1 MSERGKLLVISGP
14 SGAGKSTVVAKAIE
28 GRTDI
33 CFSTSVT
40 TRSPRPGE
48 VHGREYFFVNFERFR
63 EMVEN
68 DELLEHAEYVA
79 NRYGTPRSYVE
90 KRLDEGMN
98 VLLDIEVQ
106 GARQVRRKMPEAILI
121 FIAPPSLVELER
133 RLRGRG
139 TDTERAIE
147 GRLIRARQ
155 EYQEK
160 SDAGFVELIKANAS
174 FFTTLGILFPFLIA
188 AILKTAQ
195 GSSTVAMTTTAGLM
209 GLFSSSESLMSALG
223 MTTPLSAALVV
234 MAIGAGAM
242 TVSHANDS
250 YFWVVTRLGGLNV
263 KDGYRT
269 QTKCSFI
276 LGITSAAVLFV
287 ASLFLV

>member
-1 MSERGKLLVISGP
+1 MSKRGKLLVISGP

-90 KRLDEGMN
+90 KRLEEGMN
-98 VLLDIEVQ
+98 VLLDIAVQ
-106 GARQVRRKMPEAILI
+106 GARQGRKKMPEAILI

-155 EYQEK
+155 EYQEADFYDYLIVNDDVDKAAAKLNAIIEAEHCRFGDWANWLK
-160 SDAGFVELIKANAS
+160 SN
-174 FFTTLGILFPFLIA
+174 
-188 AILKTAQ
+188 
-195 GSSTVAMTTTAGLM
+195 
-209 GLFSSSESLMSALG
+209 
-223 MTTPLSAALVV
+223 
-234 MAIGAGAM
+234 
-242 TVSHANDS
+242 
-250 YFWVVTRLGGLNV
+250 
-263 KDGYRT
+263 
-269 QTKCSFI
+269 
-276 LGITSAAVLFV
+276 
-287 ASLFLV
+287 